1 MPKKDRAKSKRPPE
15 SGSGEPAPCAVDV
28 IPDCVNTDGT
38 EIPDGYNKIGYQ
50 VVDNICKEHIM

>member
-1 MPKKDRAKSKRPPE
+1 MPKKARAKSKRPPE
-15 SGSGEPAPCAVDV
+15 SGGEPAPCAVDV

-50 VVDNICKEHIM
+50 VVDNICEEHIM

>member
-15 SGSGEPAPCAVDV
+15 SGDEPAPSAEDV
-28 IPDCVNTDGT
+28 NPDPDNTDGT

-50 VVDNICKEHIM
+50 VVDNICEEHIM